1 MTQPQDFHF
10 TDSDT
15 ESNTK
20 RRDPSEILDFK
31 RIVELDTPRGK
42 RPGKLI
48 IVRPLD
54 KIKDWRE
61 TDPDMAWKTLVV
73 ADIAVL
79 EAVPSVPDEFGQPL
93 PPIAPGAMFRNQV
106 IFPGMLCKAWRDQIG
121 NTLIG
126 VLYLGIN
133 EKGQPPFLWRSLAK
147 VKAATDLGRSF
158 MMRFP
163 NFLIPV
169 PREPEAAAAA
179 EQWTTDP
186 WGNAAVP
193 ATPAPPA
200 LAASDPW
207 GQATPIEQGWGQPAA
222 QAPQY
227 QQQPPQSAPAPVSP
241 APQGGWV
248 QTDDPWSQAP
258 AQPVSPAQ
266 SPAQHPNEGMSTLEQ
281 MKRAATQGQQGPV
294 PF

>member
-1 MTQPQDFHF
+1 MTEPFHF

-15 ESNTK
+15 ESNAK
-20 RRDPSEILDFK
+20 RRDPSEILDFQ
-31 RIVELDTPRGK
+31 RVCEIDGGARGK
-42 RPGKLI
+42 RPGKLM
-48 IVRPLD
+48 IVRPLE

-79 EAVPSVPDEFGQPL
+79 EAVPSMPDEFGQPL

-126 VLYLGIN
+126 VVFLGPN
-133 EKGQPPFLWRSLAK
+133 EKGRPPYLWRSLAK
-147 VKAATDLGRSF
+147 VQAATDLGRRF
-158 MMRFP
+158 MNRFP

-169 PREPEAAAAA
+169 PREPEPSAAA
-179 EQWTTDP
+179 ETWATDP

-193 ATPAPPA
+193 ATPAAPA
-200 LAASDPW
+200 LADPW
-207 GQATPIEQGWGQPAA
+207 GQPQPAQGHA
-222 QAPQY
+222 APVSTPPQGHGY
-227 QQQPPQSAPAPVSP
+227 QQADPWAQETAQPVPAAPAPDP
-241 APQGGWV
+241 RQGM
-248 QTDDPWSQAP
+248 
-258 AQPVSPAQ
+258 
-266 SPAQHPNEGMSTLEQ
+266 NTLDL
-281 MKRAATQGQQGPV
+281 MRAAAASQQQDP

>member
-1 MTQPQDFHF
+1 MTQPDFHF

-15 ESNTK
+15 ESNSK

-31 RIVELDTPRGK
+31 RICEIESPRGK

-61 TDPDMAWKTLVV
+61 TDPEKAWKTLVV

-79 EAVPSVPDEFGQPL
+79 EAVPSTPDEFGEPL
-93 PPIAPGAMFRNQV
+93 PPIAPGAMYRNQV

-126 VLYLGIN
+126 LLYLGPN

-147 VKAATDLGRSF
+147 VQAATDLGRRF

-169 PREPEAAAAA
+169 PREPEPAAAA
-179 EQWTTDP
+179 ESWATPDP
-186 WGNAAVP
+186 WGNAATP
-193 ATPAPPA
+193 ATPAAPA
-200 LAASDPW
+200 APATWAHSAHPDPW
-207 GQATPIEQGWGQPAA
+207 SQPLQTPPG
-222 QAPQY
+222 
-227 QQQPPQSAPAPVSP
+227 PVSP
-241 APQGGWV
+241 APQGGWT
-248 QTDDPWSQAP
+248 QEPDPWSSAP
-258 AQPVSPAQ
+258 AGAPAAQP
-266 SPAQHPNEGMSTLEQ
+266 HPQQGMNTLEQ
-281 MKRAATQGQQGPV
+281 MKLAAQRNAQGQAQNEDP

>member
-1 MTQPQDFHF
+1 MTTPDFQF

-15 ESNTK
+15 ESNSK

-31 RIVELDTPRGK
+31 RICEIESPRGK

-48 IVRPLD
+48 IVRPLE

-79 EAVPSVPDEFGQPL
+79 EGVPAAVDEFQNPI
-93 PPIAPGAMFRNQV
+93 PPIAPGAMYRNQV
-106 IFPGMLCKAWRDQIG
+106 VFPGMLCKAWRDQIG

-126 VLYLGIN
+126 VLYLGPN

-147 VKAATDLGRSF
+147 VQAATDLGRRF

-186 WGNAAVP
+186 W
-193 ATPAPPA
+193 ATPASPVPNQA
-200 LAASDPW
+200 QYATSYSDPY
-207 GQATPIEQGWGQPAA
+207 ATTSPTAPAVYGGPQHQPAPDPWAHTQGHPAAREQQPDPWA
-222 QAPQY
+222 QAP
-227 QQQPPQSAPAPVSP
+227 AAGV
-241 APQGGWV
+241 
-248 QTDDPWSQAP
+248 AP
-258 AQPVSPAQ
+258 AQAA
-266 SPAQHPNEGMSTLEQ
+266 PAQHPGQGMSTIDQL
-281 MKRAATQGQQGPV
+281 KLATQQQNHQGAPQQGEP

>member
-1 MTQPQDFHF
+1 MTAPQDFHF

-15 ESNTK
+15 ESNSSK
-20 RRDPSEILDFK
+20 RDPSEILDFK

-79 EAVPSVPDEFGQPL
+79 EAIPAAIDEYQNTIPAI
-93 PPIAPGAMFRNQV
+93 PAGAMFRNQI

-126 VLYLGIN
+126 VLHLGPN

-147 VKAATDLGRSF
+147 VSAATDLGRRF

-163 NFLIPV
+163 QFLIPV

-179 EQWTTDP
+179 EQWATDP
-186 WGNAAVP
+186 WGQSAAPVT
-193 ATPAPPA
+193 AAAPA
-200 LAASDPW
+200 LASSDPW
-207 GQATPIEQGWGQPAA
+207 GQAQPA
-222 QAPQY
+222 
-227 QQQPPQSAPAPVSP
+227 QSHAAPVSAP
-241 APQGGWV
+241 PQGGWT
-248 QTDDPWSQAP
+248 QTDDPWAQAP
-258 AQPVSPAQ
+258 AAAVTPAQ
-266 SPAQHPNEGMSTLEQ
+266 AAPMNTLQQIQAAQRNAQGAPQLED
-281 MKRAATQGQQGPV
+281 P